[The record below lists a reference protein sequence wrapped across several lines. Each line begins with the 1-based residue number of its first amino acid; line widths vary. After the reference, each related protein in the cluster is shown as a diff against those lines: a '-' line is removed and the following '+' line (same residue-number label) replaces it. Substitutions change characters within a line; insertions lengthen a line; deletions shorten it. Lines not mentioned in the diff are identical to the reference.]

1 MQGECGGGRRKEI
14 VISVGE
20 ESKSTGRGPVV
31 LVLLYKTT
39 VYGLPSQ
46 RSQGGRGRES
56 MGLVFIAM
64 DTSMVFGAAQNP
76 VYNKGSA
83 SRVVITGIGAHI
95 PRACVTC

>member
-1 MQGECGGGRRKEI
+1 M
-14 VISVGE
+14 ISVGE

-31 LVLLYKTT
+31 LVLIYKTT

-46 RSQGGRGRES
+46 RSQEGRGRES
-56 MGLVFIAM
+56 MRLVFIAM

-83 SRVVITGIGAHI
+83 SRVVITGIGTHV
-95 PRACVTC
+95 PRLCITC

>member
-1 MQGECGGGRRKEI
+1 MQGEGGGGKRKEI

-20 ESKSTGRGPVV
+20 DSKSTGRGPVV

-39 VYGLPSQ
+39 LYGLPSQ
-46 RSQGGRGRES
+46 RSQGCRGRES

-64 DTSMVFGAAQNP
+64 DTSMAFDAAQNP

-83 SRVVITGIGAHI
+83 SRVVIMSIGTHV
-95 PRACVTC
+95 PHACVMC